1 MLLTSQK
8 GSIQMRS
15 RLSFDPEILNQ
26 LRGKIDRDIP
36 TPLYYQLKLMIKDMI
51 ETGRLSHGDAL
62 PTEAELSEAL
72 DISRPTIRQ
81 CMQELVAAGYL
92 TRQKG
97 KGTFV
102 SQKKIEIN
110 YIAKHESFH
119 EIISKY
125 GYTPFTRVISFK
137 QVGPQ
142 PAVNEILQL
151 PPEEPL
157 YSLVR
162 LCMANNAPILFS
174 ESYTQASRFPG
185 LLQYDF
191 SKASLYA
198 TMKDV
203 YHSPVAV
210 VRREVGA
217 ANANQADAGML
228 DIPKGRAICMVYNLA
243 YDEQNRPIEY
253 SISRYRS
260 EVIKFTNY
268 MKC

>member
-1 MLLTSQK
+1 M
-8 GSIQMRS
+8 
-15 RLSFDPEILNQ
+15 SFDPDILNQ
-26 LRGKIDRDIP
+26 WKAKIDRAIP
-36 TPLYYQLKLMIKDMI
+36 TPLYYQLKLLIKEMI
-51 ETGRLSHGDAL
+51 ETRRLNHGDAL
-62 PTEAELSEAL
+62 PTESELSDAL

-81 CMQELVAAGYL
+81 CMQELVAEGYL

-102 SQKKIEIN
+102 SQKKMEIN
-110 YIAKHESFH
+110 YIARHESFH
-119 EIISKY
+119 EIIRKY
-125 GYTPFTRVISFK
+125 GYTPLTRVLTFR
-137 QVGPQ
+137 QVEPD
-142 PAVNEILQL
+142 PAINEIMQI
-151 PPEEPL
+151 PPDEPL

-162 LCMANNAPILFS
+162 LCMANNAPVLFS

-191 SKASLYA
+191 SKVSLYA
-198 TMKDV
+198 TMKEV
-203 YHSPVAV
+203 YQAPVAV

-217 ANANQADAGML
+217 ANANQSDASML
-228 DIPKGRAICMVYNLA
+228 GIPKGRAICMVYNLA
-243 YDEQNRPIEY
+243 FDEQNRPIEY

>member
-1 MLLTSQK
+1 
-8 GSIQMRS
+8 MRN
-15 RLSFDPEILNQ
+15 RLSFDPEILKQ
-26 LRGKIDRDIP
+26 WKGRIDREIP
-36 TPLYYQLKLMIKDMI
+36 TPLYYQLKLLITEMIDA
-51 ETGRLSHGDAL
+51 GRLRHGDAL

-72 DISRPTIRQ
+72 EISRPTIRQ
-81 CMQELVAAGYL
+81 CMQELVAEGYL

-125 GYTPFTRVISFK
+125 GYTPFTRVLSFR
-137 QVGPQ
+137 QIAPE
-142 PAVNEILQL
+142 PSINEILQL
-151 PPEEPL
+151 PPDEPL

-162 LCMANNAPILFS
+162 LCMANDAPMLFS

-191 SKASLYA
+191 SKVSLYA
-198 TMKDV
+198 TMKEV

-210 VRREVGA
+210 VRREVSA

-228 DIPKGRAICMVYNLA
+228 EIPKGRAICMVYNLA
-243 YDEQNRPIEY
+243 FDEQNRPIEY

>member
-1 MLLTSQK
+1 MLLTSRK

-26 LRGKIDRDIP
+26 LKGKIDREIP

-151 PPEEPL
+151 SPDEPL

-191 SKASLYA
+191 SKSSLYA
-198 TMKDV
+198 TLKEAFPGGNSAARGRRGQRKPGRRRHAR
-203 YHSPVAV
+203 HSKGASDLHGVQSGI
-210 VRREVGA
+210 RRTK
-217 ANANQADAGML
+217 QADRIL
-228 DIPKGRAICMVYNLA
+228 RIPL
-243 YDEQNRPIEY
+243 P
-253 SISRYRS
+253 
-260 EVIKFTNY
+260 
-268 MKC
+268 